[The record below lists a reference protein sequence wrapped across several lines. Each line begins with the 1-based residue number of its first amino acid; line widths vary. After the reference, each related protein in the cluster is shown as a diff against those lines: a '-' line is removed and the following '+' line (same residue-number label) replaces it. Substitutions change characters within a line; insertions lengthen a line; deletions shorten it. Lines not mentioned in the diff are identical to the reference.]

1 MKMKARKKDIK
12 SEIIKRQS
20 DEIESLKKSI
30 EDLNITCEQKDE
42 LIGSIDGFRNDLIE
56 VLKDLDDKR
65 DKYDTLISELMEM
78 KNIINEEVFHKKW
91 WLIRFLLK

>member
-42 LIGSIDGFRNDLIE
+42 LIGSIDGFRNDLID

>member
-42 LIGSIDGFRNDLIE
+42 LIGSIDGLRNDLIE

>member
-20 DEIESLKKSI
+20 DEIELLKKSI